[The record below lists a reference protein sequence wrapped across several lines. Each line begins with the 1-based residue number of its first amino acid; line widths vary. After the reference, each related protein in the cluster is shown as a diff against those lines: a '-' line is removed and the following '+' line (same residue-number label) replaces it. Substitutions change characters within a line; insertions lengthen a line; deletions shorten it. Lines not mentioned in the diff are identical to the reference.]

1 MTSSESHERIPLPPA
16 ALAWSVWGLGAALYL
31 IGFFHRVAPGVMAD
45 RLMAEFS
52 LGGAALGNLAAFY
65 FYSYVAMQIPT
76 GLLADRLGPRRL
88 LVVGAVVASLGTML
102 FAWAP
107 TLAWASF
114 GRLLVGGS
122 VAVAFVAMLKLASCW
137 FAPRQFALASGLAL
151 FVGIMGGVFGGVPL
165 RALVDA
171 FGWRPVMWVTAGVTA
186 LLAVVIWKFVYND
199 PRDRGYTSHAPA
211 SPHAHHGSVLA
222 ALTEV
227 MSIGNSW
234 FLLFAPIGLAGAIL
248 TFGGLWGVPY
258 FRQVWGLDP
267 KTAAGITSAV
277 LVAWAIGGPV
287 MGAWSERLGRR
298 KPLYVIGCV
307 VGLVC
312 WLLIALLP
320 LPLYGVIAVLLVSGF
335 FAGAMIVG
343 FAFNKESVPA
353 RFVGTASGVCNMGPL
368 MGGMILQPVVGWV
381 LDRNWRGTLENGAR
395 VYDRAAFDAAFLVIA
410 GFLAAS
416 VVLALFTRETF
427 CRVRE
432 AA

>member
-1 MTSSESHERIPLPPA
+1 MSSPSPDRPALPPA

-45 RLMAEFS
+45 RLMAEFA

-76 GLLADRLGPRRL
+76 GLLADRWGPQRL
-88 LVVGAVVASLGTML
+88 LIAGAAVATGGTML

-137 FAPRQFALASGLAL
+137 FAPKQFALASGLAL
-151 FVGIMGGVFGGVPL
+151 FVGIIGGVFGGVPL

-171 FGWRPVMWVTAGVTA
+171 FGWRPVMWVTAGLTA
-186 LLAVVIWKFVYND
+186 LLAVAIWKYVRND
-199 PRDRGYTSHAPA
+199 PADAGYTSHTPPPA
-211 SPHAHHGSVLA
+211 GGVHHHASVLQS
-222 ALTEV
+222 LSEV
-227 MSIGNSW
+227 MSFRNSW
-234 FLLFAPIGLAGAIL
+234 CLLLAPIGLAGAIL

-258 FRQVWGLDP
+258 FRQVWGLEP

-277 LVAWAIGGPV
+277 LVAWAIGGPL

-298 KPLYVIGCV
+298 KPLYVAGCV
-307 VGLVC
+307 VGLAC
-312 WLLIALLP
+312 WLALALLP
-320 LPLYGVIAVLLVSGF
+320 LALWGVIAVLLVAGF

-368 MGGMILQPVVGWV
+368 MGGMILQPVMGWV
-381 LDRNWRGTLENGAR
+381 LDRHWSGALENGAR
-395 VYDRAAFDAAFLVIA
+395 VYERAAFDAAFLVIA
-410 GFLAAS
+410 AFLAAS
-416 VVLALFTRETF
+416 VVLSLLAKETY
-427 CRVRE
+427 CRPHR
-432 AA
+432 